1 MKANEG
7 LKLPFQQKKKFQTTA
22 DIETK
27 STLEQG

>member
-1 MKANEG
+1 MKANEDFM
-7 LKLPFQQKKKFQTTA
+7 LLFSKKKFQTTA

>member
-1 MKANEG
+1 MKANEDIM
-7 LKLPFQQKKKFQTTA
+7 LLFQQKKFQTTA